1 MKAYFQFTTKQ
12 ARAALC
18 LAIAII
24 ILSISYFTLPYLI
37 KSKVTF
43 VEEDMAK
50 LQIQMQSKIDQDG
63 YSHKNYDH
71 LKLRPFKFDPNTL
84 DSAGFASMQLP
95 VHIVR
100 TILNYRNKGG
110 KFYNSASLKR
120 MYNLPEGLYKQL
132 ESYID
137 IQSSSTSIA
146 KTAQLQM
153 IIELNEAD
161 TSALIQLKGIGSKLA
176 SNIVQYRN
184 SLGGFSNKLQLKE
197 VYGVTDET
205 YQLIQSSISV
215 STKNLKRYSLQEAT
229 FYELNAHPYL
239 RGEIAQSI
247 VEYRKAHNYKI
258 DNLNQLK
265 EIPLINEQK
274 FRKIVPYL
282 SL

>member
-1 MKAYFQFTTKQ
+1 
-12 ARAALC
+12 
-18 LAIAII
+18 
-24 ILSISYFTLPYLI
+24 
-37 KSKVTF
+37 
-43 VEEDMAK
+43 
-50 LQIQMQSKIDQDG
+50 
-63 YSHKNYDH
+63 
-71 LKLRPFKFDPNTL
+71 
-84 DSAGFASMQLP
+84 
-95 VHIVR
+95 
-100 TILNYRNKGG
+100 
-110 KFYNSASLKR
+110 
-120 MYNLPEGLYKQL
+120 
-132 ESYID
+132 
-137 IQSSSTSIA
+137 
-146 KTAQLQM
+146 
-153 IIELNEAD
+153 
-161 TSALIQLKGIGSKLA
+161 LKGIGSKLA